1 MTIDKSRTV
10 SFIYNQTKNSPIFT
24 SDRSK
29 LQLRL
34 DRAISDMIEDGFD
47 TFLVLLDKGFGTMA
61 AESVLKAKSQHLNIK
76 LVIVF
81 PYLDDGI
88 GLDNTPAE
96 RNHII
101 CTQTD
106 YVTYI
111 SDKYICGIPLNPDNF
126 LIDNSSATILYLE
139 KYSTHARYV
148 LDRVLNNSLIM
159 INLCFR

>member
-1 MTIDKSRTV
+1 MV
-10 SFIYNQTKNSPIFT
+10 
-24 SDRSK
+24 
-29 LQLRL
+29 
-34 DRAISDMIEDGFD
+34 EDGFD

-81 PYLDDGI
+81 PYRDDGI
-88 GLDNTPAE
+88 GLNNTPAE
-96 RNHII
+96 RNHTI
-101 CTQTD
+101 CTQAD
-106 YVTYI
+106 HVTYI

>member
-34 DRAISDMIEDGFD
+34 DRAISDMVEDGFD
-47 TFLVLLDKGFGTMA
+47 TFLVLLDKDFGTMA

-96 RNHII
+96 RYHII
-101 CTQTD
+101 CTQSD
-106 YVTYI
+106 HVTYI
-111 SDKYICGIPLNPDNF
+111 SDKYICGTPLNHDNY

-148 LDRVLNNSLIM
+148 MDRVLRNSLIL